1 MALQAKESNVAV
13 DPDILAGWTQRAIC
27 LLGNA
32 NCALSTERRKSLLMR
47 MDSNLTE
54 LASAEPGPLAEGN
67 LFGDRFVKDVSK
79 YVGTFTSLDKAQ
91 SGIKRVFH
99 QQVFNRAGRGRG
111 RSPGRFANQG
121 PPRGDFSRGRGD
133 WDSTRGGTFYPTRGR
148 FNKGRFQGGGN
159 RAGFHAQN
167 SAGERNRLFSHSFGG
182 SHETLHSQL
191 GSSDPG
197 CVGLTNCMGFSAGVL
212 PDSPAEDRSEDSPFF
227 PTRESFYR

>member
-1 MALQAKESNVAV
+1 MALQAKESNVPV

-47 MDSNLTE
+47 MDSNQTE

-121 PPRGDFSRGRGD
+121 PPRGDFGRGRGD

-148 FNKGRFQGGGN
+148 FHRGRFQGGGN
-159 RAGFHAQN
+159 RAGFHNQN
-167 SAGERNRLFSHSFGG
+167 SSGEHSRLFSLSTGG
-182 SHETLHSQL
+182 SHKTLLSQL

-197 CVGLTNCMGFSAGVL
+197 CVGLTNCTGFSARIL
-212 PDSPAEDRSEDSPFF
+212 PYSYTDDGSENSPFF
-227 PTRESFYR
+227 PNKREPL